1 MFTTCN
7 ERDLVVWL
15 SNNKHACIFVIY
27 VESTCSGIIKSVLSI
42 WKAKCVP
49 LVYYEAKKK
58 ETLVEIDN
66 TPVHNWGGG
75 EGQWAGQW
83 APLQGPKVMAN

>member
-1 MFTTCN
+1 M
-7 ERDLVVWL
+7 
-15 SNNKHACIFVIY
+15 
-27 VESTCSGIIKSVLSI
+27 SI

-75 EGQWAGQW
+75 EGQWAGLW